1 MDIILNLINI
11 VFFFFLQTSERLAC
25 LEITDIQK
33 TVNEEL
39 MFNYKYLQNTDLWLY
54 TFTHISFENNCKL
67 DLSFHLTIILENA

>member
-1 MDIILNLINI
+1 
-11 VFFFFLQTSERLAC
+11 
-25 LEITDIQK
+25 
-33 TVNEEL
+33 